1 MTEFRKFVNNMNRY
15 GFATHASILYL
26 MSGIFIYLPTGL
38 LLNFKIFKKQNLEA
52 SDLASYMTQW
62 YMVGSFVGGWIL
74 YMAFAFGYFKVSVLY
89 FFQKHTN
96 AKILLIGI
104 IKRIYRYMKNYLLF
118 QFGHQLKFF
127 RNLLLKNRK
136 PVAYED

>member
-1 MTEFRKFVNNMNRY
+1 MTEFRKFVNKMNKF

-74 YMAFAFGYFKVSVLY
+74 YMAFAFGYFKVSVIY
-89 FFQKHTN
+89 FLQKHTN
-96 AKILLIGI
+96 AKISI
-104 IKRIYRYMKNYLLF
+104 
-118 QFGHQLKFF
+118 QFF
-127 RNLLLKNRK
+127 
-136 PVAYED
+136 